1 MALTLQVLIGITTLL
16 GTAWYLC
23 ARRRLDAFTVAF
35 FAAVI
40 YFLPGLVG
48 YTLSPVSPRTPV
60 KVPVALDPGA
70 SAIMLG
76 VLVAIVAGGMLWTA
90 WDRRLPGPAWR
101 LEGTGLAPW
110 IAVAMGVA
118 GVVLTA
124 VESGGAAFVADKRVV
139 IESVGRG
146 HLLWQLGG
154 SLAAV
159 LAWAGR
165 QRLPGIAGWL
175 LLAGDAWLGFR
186 YAFAVSFIAVVLL
199 ALARPAPFRLGGIRL
214 RHAALILA
222 GGLAVISYQNL
233 KEPVRM
239 GDWAEVGNRLANPL
253 WWGAGIMTSEPFT
266 TQTVLNEIVRN
277 DFRTGPEHLW
287 SAAAHLTLFSA
298 ELGDES
304 VRFNGLYQPA
314 LFPLVDHG
322 LANNL
327 WGQMW
332 SAGDWPLLA
341 GFLVMFLAG
350 LAALSYAL
358 RVPDPAVRTWAA
370 LATGY
375 FAFYAHRNELL
386 GVVGNQKQLLLAWL
400 ACVTVAVL
408 LERTALAA
416 RAPLAGSA
424 P

>member
-1 MALTLQVLIGITTLL
+1 VTALQVALL
-16 GTAWYLC
+16 VTVAAGGCYFLF

-35 FAAVI
+35 FAAVL

-60 KVPVALDPGA
+60 KVPVPLDSEA
-70 SAIMLG
+70 SAIMLAVTG
-76 VLVAIVAGGMLWTA
+76 AIVLGAIA
-90 WDRRLPGPAWR
+90 WSVIDRRLAAPGWR
-101 LEGTGLAPW
+101 LEPATLASG
-110 IAVAMGVA
+110 IAVALGIA

-139 IESVGRG
+139 VEAVGRG
-146 HLLWQLGG
+146 HLLWQMGG
-154 SLAAV
+154 SLAVV
-159 LAWAGR
+159 LGWTGR
-165 QRLPGIAGWL
+165 RRIPALMGWL

-186 YAFAVSFIAVVLL
+186 YAFAITFIAVALL
-199 ALARPAPFRLGGIRL
+199 ALGRPAPFRLGGIRL
-214 RHAALILA
+214 RHAVMILA

-233 KEPVRM
+233 KEPVRS
-239 GDWAEVGNRLANPL
+239 GDWAEVRERVSNPL

-277 DFRTGPEHLW
+277 DFHTGTDHLW

-304 VRFNGLYQPA
+304 VRFNALYQPA

-332 SAGDWPLLA
+332 SAGGWPLL
-341 GFLVMFLAG
+341 LVFVACFLAG
-350 LAALSYAL
+350 LATWSALL
-358 RVPDPAVRTWAA
+358 RVPDPAVRSWAA
-370 LATGY
+370 LGVGY

-386 GVVGNQKQLLLAWL
+386 TMVGQQKQLLVAWL
-400 ACVTVAVL
+400 ACVVTAILVERIALRGRPVRTEVA
-408 LERTALAA
+408 A
-416 RAPLAGSA
+416 
-424 P
+424 